1 MIDKNLTMEDHRPT
15 DKMRLS
21 CDTAAV
27 TEVSEI
33 ASVLGVIPGIG
44 LNQLETS
51 RRRNF
56 HGFNEVTGK
65 DVEPLWR
72 KYLEQFNNPF
82 ILLLLASAAI
92 RSVLIYLTKS

>member
-1 MIDKNLTMEDHRPT
+1 MDSKETSEN
-15 DKMRLS
+15 MRLS

-33 ASVLGVIPGIG
+33 FSVLGVSENQG
-44 LNQLETS
+44 LSNVDAS
-51 RRRNF
+51 RRRNY

-65 DVEPLWR
+65 EADPIWR
-72 KYLEQFNNPF
+72 KYLDQFNNPF

-92 RSVLIYLTKS
+92 R